1 MAADGGRWRPMAA
14 DGGRWRPMAAP
25 HPCSS
30 APLHEALYV
39 FSAED
44 FCYSAVKNQPALG
57 KKNSLKLPR

>member
-14 DGGRWRPMAAP
+14 DGG
-25 HPCSS
+25 PCSS

-57 KKNSLKLPR
+57 KKNSLKLSR